1 MMRSFNDLDNRLD
14 ALMCEQDTKPHHR
27 SRPLITADAGSKRE
41 WTPSF
46 RDLTATTVVNLT
58 FSNDSKWLAYHTLA
72 SEYVYILGVMYS
84 TLDSKWCGHVRVI
97 ASDDESI
104 ACMAFDTRAFHLC
117 VGISSYAAD
126 GITEFKIL
134 ERNVEHYYASVRT
147 IRLSVLNVDEIPTR
161 LMEKAL
167 CTMNVFSFMNLG
179 KVHLVHDSFCKA
191 LTNPPTPT
199 GPRRL
204 VINHGDGTPSEL
216 DFAMSN
222 EGKYM
227 ACLNP
232 SGVSVYLVSLSGDK
246 KPSVHFLQEIRINAL
261 FGGSQIIMNAA
272 YIAVYASFSKG
283 LHIFKKVA
291 RENWELFA
299 DRVYPEQPSDNID
312 GQPIEPTIRALFF
325 QTDTPS
331 ELYILE
337 AHQCSAL
344 NLDSRT
350 LEFRASFRVEGH
362 LERSESMGRYI
373 AMGSSLQLA
382 VFKF

>member
-14 ALMCEQDTKPHHR
+14 ALMCEQDTKPHHE
-27 SRPLITADAGSKRE
+27 SRPLITAGAGSKRE

-46 RDLTATTVVNLT
+46 RDLTATTVANLT
-58 FSNDSKWLAYHTLA
+58 FSNDSKWLAYHTIA
-72 SEYVYILGVMYS
+72 SRYVSILGVMYS
-84 TLDSKWCGHVRVI
+84 TLDSKWCGYARV
-97 ASDDESI
+97 ATDDECI
-104 ACMAFDTRAFHLC
+104 ACMAFDTRAVHLC
-117 VGISSYAAD
+117 VGIASTYEDD
-126 GITEFKIL
+126 GIAEFKIL
-134 ERNVEHYYASVRT
+134 ERNAEHYYASVRT
-147 IRLSVLNVDEIPTR
+147 IRLSVLNVGDMESVR
-161 LMEKAL
+161 LFEKAL

-191 LTNPPTPT
+191 LPNPPTPT
-199 GPRRL
+199 GRL
-204 VINHGDGTPSEL
+204 VITHGDGIPSEL

-232 SGVSVYLVSLSGDK
+232 SGVSVYSVSLSGDK
-246 KPSVHFLQEIRINAL
+246 KPSVHFLQEIRIDTL

-283 LHIFKKVA
+283 LRIFKKVA

-299 DRVYPEQPSDNID
+299 DRVYPQQPSDNID

-344 NLDSRT
+344 NLNSRT

-362 LERSESMGRYI
+362 LERAESMGRYI